1 MHPPL
6 SFPFRA
12 GALAL
17 AVFLSSLAAPRADAA
32 VPAATNDLCASAHV
46 IPGAGPFPY
55 LSPVV
60 DVLNM
65 TTNGD
70 PLLTRDC
77 ATNMTRSVW
86 FTFTPAATDLY
97 SFSLGPDTATDFG
110 DGNNGNDSVLAI
122 YTSAANCAGPLTL
135 FHCNDDAKG
144 FNISLAAGLSTNFTS
159 GTTYYILAWVGAI
172 SASGLSNNPVE
183 LQLRVSR
190 PAVPANDLCAAAEVI
205 SSAGPSPF
213 FSSTNDNTLAT
224 TNDDRTT
231 TCTAGQRSVWFKF
244 TPVVSGLHVISA
256 RDSATTV
263 GNGTLALFQSTSGD
277 CSSLVALSCSPFAE
291 SSRGGISR
299 LLTANITY
307 YLLFWDDELD
317 YNVGETLVQ
326 IKITRAAPPLVATL
340 AATSITTTGA
350 TFRGTVNPNG
360 GTSTKSRYWFEWGTS
375 TNFSTTNSARL
386 LPGYVGFIPA
396 TTNFNISL
404 TTNLA
409 AGLTYYFRAVSTNE
423 YGTNY
428 GAAQVITAAASPTL
442 ASPLLLG
449 GGAARLDFTGQP
461 GRVHFV
467 QASTAL
473 PGNWTDLGTA
483 TETAAGIYQF
493 QTATNAAP
501 YRFFK
506 LRLP

>member
-6 SFPFRA
+6 SILFRA

-17 AVFLSSLAAPRADAA
+17 AVFLPSLAAPRAAAA
-32 VPAATNDLCASAHV
+32 VPVATNDLCASAHA

-86 FTFTPAATDLY
+86 FKFAPAATDLY

-122 YTSAANCAGPLTL
+122 YTSASDCAGPLTL

-144 FNISLAAGLSTNFTS
+144 FNISLAAGLSTNFNA

-190 PAVPANDLCAAAEVI
+190 PAVPANDICSTAEVI
-205 SSAGPSPF
+205 SSAGPSPY

-231 TCTAGQRSVWFKF
+231 TCAAGQRSVWFKF
-244 TPVVSGLHVISA
+244 TPTVSGSHVISA

-299 LLTANITY
+299 LLVANTTY

-326 IKITRAAPPLVATL
+326 IKITRAAPPIVSTL

-375 TNFSTTNSARL
+375 TNYNFASLARQVYFSSG
-386 LPGYVGFIPA
+386 PPA
-396 TTNFNISL
+396 TTNLSISL
-404 TTNLA
+404 TTNLT
-409 AGLTYYFRAVSTNE
+409 AGLTYYFRAVATNE

-461 GRVHFV
+461 GRIHFV
-467 QASTAL
+467 QASTSL
-473 PGNWTDLGTA
+473 PGNWADLGTA
-483 TETAAGIYQF
+483 TETAEGSFQF

-501 YRFFK
+501 YRYFK